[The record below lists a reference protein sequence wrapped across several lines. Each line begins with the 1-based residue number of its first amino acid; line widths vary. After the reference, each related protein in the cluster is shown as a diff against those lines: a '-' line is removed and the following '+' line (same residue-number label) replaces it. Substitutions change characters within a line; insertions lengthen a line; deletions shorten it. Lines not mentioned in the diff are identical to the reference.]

1 MAVSAGRGGLRVNS
15 DLERG
20 AVATRSPRVLEDTP
34 ATPADKRAE
43 AADAA
48 RTGGRRSGAAAVVQW

>member
-48 RTGGRRSGAAAVVQW
+48 RTGDRLSGSAAVVQW